1 MGDEVFTVAEL
12 AARWKCAPLT
22 VYNLIYGGKLKSFKL
37 GRGVRI
43 PREAVERYERGEV

>member
-1 MGDEVFTVAEL
+1 MTNDNIYTVAEL

-22 VYNLIYGGKLKSFKL
+22 IYNMIYSGKLKSFKL

-43 PREAVERYERGEV
+43 SREAVERYERGE